1 MRRKIPAILL
11 LLLLLPAVLAGCM
24 RENNDFV
31 YDLDG
36 APQNLDPQSAAD
48 PASRL
53 VIANIFEGLVT
64 VGADGGIR
72 AGAAESWT
80 VSKDGLTY
88 EFTLREDGKWSNG
101 DPVTAEDFVYGF
113 RRLFDP
119 ATNAPGVS
127 DFLCIRGGTAVLAGE
142 ADGGAFGV
150 RASGKRTL
158 VIELERYNSR
168 FLELL
173 ATAPAMP
180 CKEDFFLSTK
190 GKYGLAGNKIMG
202 NGAFYLSS
210 WGESGTV
217 RLRPSATY
225 YDRSKVTAT
234 SLTLAAPS
242 SGTALERFRSGT
254 SSAVALGGA
263 EFLSLGDLSGQEV
276 ERSDSAVWGM
286 IFQVEAE
293 PFSNEKIRQAL
304 FLDADFSTMEAVLP
318 EYYQRARA
326 VVSKNAVLD
335 GENYREAA
343 GEDRM
348 PALDREGAKELFRA
362 GEAELSTD
370 GLTGVRLILPAGYG
384 HEQYFAYLSQIWQ
397 RDFGLYL
404 IVETLD
410 AGNYA
415 ARLAA
420 GDYECALVSL
430 SGSGGTPEA
439 ALSYFASEGGGYHIG
454 ELDRLL
460 TQAAGE
466 SDGETALELYRQ
478 AEDLLIGQGRFLPF
492 YYQAEY
498 FVCGPGITGVTYR
511 FDSRTP
517 DFRFG
522 KIR

>member
-11 LLLLLPAVLAGCM
+11 LLLLLPAVLAGCL
-24 RENNDFV
+24 REKNNFV

-53 VIANIFEGLVT
+53 VIANLFEGLVT
-64 VGADGGIR
+64 VDTFGGIQ

-101 DPVTAEDFVYGF
+101 DPLTAADFVYGF

-127 DFLCIRGGTAVLAGE
+127 DFLCIQGGTAVLSGE
-142 ADGGAFGV
+142 AGSDALGV
-150 RASGKRTL
+150 CAQGKRTL
-158 VIELERYNSR
+158 TIQLERYNSR

-210 WGESGTV
+210 WRESGTV
-217 RLRPSATY
+217 CLRPSATY
-225 YDRSKVTAT
+225 YDRGKVTAT
-234 SLTLAAPS
+234 SLTLAVPS

-254 SSAVALGGA
+254 SSAVAMGGA
-263 EFLSLGDLSGQEV
+263 EFLSLGNLSGQEV

-286 IFQVEAE
+286 IFQIDEE
-293 PFSNEKIRQAL
+293 PFSNGKIRQAL
-304 FLDADFSTMEAVLP
+304 FLDADFSTMEEALP
-318 EYYQRARA
+318 DYYQRARA
-326 VVSKNAVLD
+326 VVSKNVVLD
-335 GENYREAA
+335 GKNYRAA
-343 GEDRM
+343 VGENQM

-430 SGSGGTPEA
+430 SGNGGTPEA

-478 AEDLLIGQGRFLPF
+478 AEDLLIGQGLFLPF